1 MDFSLMLTDENYLD
15 LKTVSAVAIDEAHCV
30 SQWGHDFRPS
40 YRDLRQ
46 SFKEPRGEW
55 EGSVKG
61 SELMGLNCDG
71 KKIISKEQNKKQT
84 SFFEGNNITV
94 GTKHQILG
102 KKRKKTGK
110 NRWI

>member
-55 EGSVKG
+55 EGFKG
-61 SELMGLNCDG
+61 FGINGFEL
-71 KKIISKEQNKKQT
+71 
-84 SFFEGNNITV
+84 
-94 GTKHQILG
+94 
-102 KKRKKTGK
+102 
-110 NRWI
+110 